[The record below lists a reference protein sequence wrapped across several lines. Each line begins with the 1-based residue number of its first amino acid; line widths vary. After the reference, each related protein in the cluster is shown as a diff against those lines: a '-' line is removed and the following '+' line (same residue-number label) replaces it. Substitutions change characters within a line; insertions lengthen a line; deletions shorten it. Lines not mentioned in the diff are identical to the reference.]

1 MSVRPYYGWNAISCD
16 SWCNKFRPR
25 SWKASVKQWQVVSG
39 ARDGK
44 DAPQWAPGPLLGSH
58 TGLRGQT
65 GTICLSSCMLLPQK
79 YLTNHSSSKSK
90 KKKLNRFWNIEC
102 HPSSFSLTWVFL
114 HFLSLLSSSNS
125 RLAQKIFSP
134 SSSSSSL
141 SRMSFHS
148 ELVFPILP
156 TSPQARVWHPAQ
168 QGVSY
173 KSEEGM
179 KKKDCPPTQ
188 TSKSERSNN

>member
-1 MSVRPYYGWNAISCD
+1 MPYHVTVDVISLD
-16 SWCNKFRPR
+16 RDPGKRLSNNGKWCL
-25 SWKASVKQWQVVSG
+25 VHEM
-39 ARDGK
+39 GK
-44 DAPQWAPGPLLGSH
+44 MLPPSPQAAPQWAPGPLLGSH

-65 GTICLSSCMLLPQK
+65 GTICLFSCMLLPQK

-114 HFLSLLSSSNS
+114 HFLSLLSSSNF
-125 RLAQKIFSP
+125 RLAPKFFSP

>member
-1 MSVRPYYGWNAISCD
+1 MPYHVTVDVISLD
-16 SWCNKFRPR
+16 RDPGKRLSNNGKWCL
-25 SWKASVKQWQVVSG
+25 VHEM
-39 ARDGK
+39 GK
-44 DAPQWAPGPLLGSH
+44 MLPPSPQAAPQWAPGPLLGSH

-125 RLAQKIFSP
+125 RLAQTIYPFLLPPPPRHCQGCLFILSWYFP
-134 SSSSSSL
+134 FCQPPPRPGCGTRL
-141 SRMSFHS
+141 SR
-148 ELVFPILP
+148 E
-156 TSPQARVWHPAQ
+156 
-168 QGVSY
+168 
-173 KSEEGM
+173 
-179 KKKDCPPTQ
+179 
-188 TSKSERSNN
+188 